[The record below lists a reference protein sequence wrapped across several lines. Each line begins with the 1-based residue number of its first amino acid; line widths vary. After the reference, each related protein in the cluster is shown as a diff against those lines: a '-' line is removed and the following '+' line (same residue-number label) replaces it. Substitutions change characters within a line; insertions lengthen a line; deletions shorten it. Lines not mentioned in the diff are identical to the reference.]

1 MFRLFGNKK
10 LLMLMLALIFFIAL
24 MGLTLGRRS
33 ELTWPERVVK
43 DTVAW
48 TQGWLYKP
56 ARYAAG
62 FFEDVR
68 HLLRTYEEN
77 KVLKMTISQYAKDTM
92 RLNMLEAQNK
102 HLKEIAGFTERQKN
116 LDNYEYLVAEVISV
130 SPDPYS
136 NTVNINLG
144 SLDGIKENMAVM
156 SIEGLIGRVS
166 RVSNFTSSV
175 QLLVDMNAGGGGSG
189 SAERQLEKGIAATV
203 KGKEDKVFG
212 TIEYY
217 SNEEQGLIMTRIN
230 QNSEQNL
237 EVGDIVVTSA
247 LGQVF
252 PKGLEI
258 GTVTEKRIG
267 DFGINYV
274 ATIQPKATEFRHL
287 REVLVV
293 KVPEV
298 E

>member
-10 LLMLMLALIFFIAL
+10 LLMLMLGLMVFIAL
-24 MGLTLGRRS
+24 MGLTLSRKSG
-33 ELTWPERVVK
+33 LTGPERVMK

-56 ARYAAG
+56 ARYVAG
-62 FFEDVR
+62 FFQDIR
-68 HLLRTYEEN
+68 HLRATYEEN
-77 KVLKMTISQYAKDTM
+77 KVLRQTVSQYAKDTM
-92 RLNMLEAQNK
+92 RLNLLEAQNA
-102 HLKEIAGFTERQKN
+102 HLKEILGYTERQKTM
-116 LDNYEYLVAEVISV
+116 DNYKYLVAEVMSV

-136 NTVNINLG
+136 NTVIINLG

-175 QLLVDMNAGGGGSG
+175 QLLVDMNGNA
-189 SAERQLEKGIAATV
+189 AERQLEKGIAATV

-217 SNEEQGLIMTRIN
+217 SNDKQGLVMTRIN
-230 QNSEQNL
+230 QNSEMNL
-237 EVGDIVVTSA
+237 EVGDVVITSA

-274 ATIQPKATEFRHL
+274 ATVKPKATEFRHL

>member
-1 MFRLFGNKK
+1 VFRLLGNKK
-10 LLMLMLALIFFIAL
+10 LLTLLLALMVFIAL
-24 MGLTLGRRS
+24 MGLTLSRRS
-33 ELTWPERVVK
+33 EMTWPERVIK

-62 FFEDVR
+62 FFRDVED
-68 HLLRTYEEN
+68 LKNTYKEN
-77 KVLKMTISQYAKDTM
+77 KQLKKTLTHYAQDTM

-102 HLKEIAGFTERQKN
+102 HLQEILGFTERQKN
-116 LDNYEYLVAEVISV
+116 ADNYQYMVAEVVSV

-156 SIEGLIGRVS
+156 SVEGLIGRVS

-175 QLLVDMNAGGGGSG
+175 QLLVDMNAESGG
-189 SAERQLEKGIAATV
+189 SAERQLEKGISATV
-203 KGKEDKVFG
+203 LGKEDKVFG
-212 TIEYY
+212 TIDYY
-217 SNEEQGLIMTRIN
+217 SNEEQGLVMTRID
-230 QNSEQNL
+230 QRSEMNL
-237 EVGDIVVTSA
+237 EPGDVVVTSG
-247 LGQVF
+247 LGQIF
-252 PKGLEI
+252 PKGLVI
-258 GTVTEKRIG
+258 GVVSEKRVG
-267 DFGINYV
+267 DFGINYL
-274 ATIQPKATEFRHL
+274 ATVKPKATDFRHL

>member
-1 MFRLFGNKK
+1 MFRLLGNKK
-10 LLMLMLALIFFIAL
+10 LLTLLLALMVFIAL
-24 MGLTLGRRS
+24 MGLSLSRRTA
-33 ELTWPERVVK
+33 LTWPERVLK

-62 FFEDVR
+62 FFRDVGD
-68 HLLRTYEEN
+68 LKNTYKEN
-77 KVLKMTISQYAKDTM
+77 KQLRKTVAQMAQDTM
-92 RLNMLEAQNK
+92 RQNMLEAKNK
-102 HLKEIAGFTERQKN
+102 HLEEILGFTERQKN
-116 LDNYEYLVAEVISV
+116 ADNYQYLVAEVVSV

-156 SIEGLIGRVS
+156 SIDGLIGRVS

-175 QLLVDMNAGGGGSG
+175 QLLVDMNGESGG

-217 SNEEQGLIMTRIN
+217 SNEKQGLVMTRIN
-230 QNSEQNL
+230 QMSEMNL
-237 EVGDIVVTSA
+237 EVGDTIVTSA
-247 LGQVF
+247 LGQIF
-252 PKGLEI
+252 PKGLVI
-258 GTVTEKRIG
+258 GEVTEKKIG

-274 ATIQPKATEFRHL
+274 ATVKPKATDFRHL

>member
-1 MFRLFGNKK
+1 VFRLLGNKK
-10 LLMLMLALIFFIAL
+10 LLTLLLALMVFIAL
-24 MGLTLGRRS
+24 MGLTLSRRS
-33 ELTWPERVVK
+33 EMTWPERVIK

-62 FFEDVR
+62 FFRDVED
-68 HLLRTYEEN
+68 LKNTYKEN
-77 KVLKMTISQYAKDTM
+77 KQLKKTLTHYAQDTM
-92 RLNMLEAQNK
+92 RLNLLEAQNK
-102 HLKEIAGFTERQKN
+102 HLQDILGFTERQKN
-116 LDNYEYLVAEVISV
+116 ADNYQYLVAEVVSV

-156 SIEGLIGRVS
+156 SVEGLIGRVS

-175 QLLVDMNAGGGGSG
+175 QLLVDMNAESGG
-189 SAERQLEKGIAATV
+189 SAERQLEKGISATV
-203 KGKEDKVFG
+203 LGKEDKVFG
-212 TIEYY
+212 TIDYY
-217 SNEEQGLIMTRIN
+217 SNEEQGLVMTRID
-230 QNSEQNL
+230 QRSEMNL
-237 EVGDIVVTSA
+237 EPGDVVVTSG
-247 LGQVF
+247 LGQIF
-252 PKGLEI
+252 PKGLVI
-258 GTVTEKRIG
+258 GVVSEKRVG
-267 DFGINYV
+267 DFGINYL
-274 ATIQPKATEFRHL
+274 ATVKPKATDFRHL

>member
-1 MFRLFGNKK
+1 VFRLLGNKK
-10 LLMLMLALIFFIAL
+10 LLTLLLALMVFIAL
-24 MGLTLGRRS
+24 MGLTLSRRS
-33 ELTWPERVVK
+33 EMTWPERVIK

-62 FFEDVR
+62 FFRDVED
-68 HLLRTYEEN
+68 LKNTYKEN
-77 KVLKMTISQYAKDTM
+77 KQLKKTLTHYAQDTM
-92 RLNMLEAQNK
+92 RLNLLEAQNK
-102 HLKEIAGFTERQKN
+102 HLQDILGFTERQKN
-116 LDNYEYLVAEVISV
+116 ADNYQYMVAEVVSV

-156 SIEGLIGRVS
+156 SVEGLIGRVS

-175 QLLVDMNAGGGGSG
+175 QLLVDMNAESGG
-189 SAERQLEKGIAATV
+189 SAERQLEKGISATV
-203 KGKEDKVFG
+203 LGKEDKVFG
-212 TIEYY
+212 TIDYY
-217 SNEEQGLIMTRIN
+217 SNEEQGLVMTRID
-230 QNSEQNL
+230 QRSEMNL
-237 EVGDIVVTSA
+237 EPGDVVVTSG
-247 LGQVF
+247 LGQIF
-252 PKGLEI
+252 PKGLVI
-258 GTVTEKRIG
+258 GVVSEKRVG
-267 DFGINYV
+267 DFGINYL
-274 ATIQPKATEFRHL
+274 ATVKPKATDFRHL

>member
-1 MFRLFGNKK
+1 MFRLLGNKK
-10 LLMLMLALIFFIAL
+10 LLTLLLALMVFIAL
-24 MGLTLGRRS
+24 MGLTLSRRS
-33 ELTWPERVVK
+33 EMTWPERVIK

-62 FFEDVR
+62 FFRDVED
-68 HLLRTYEEN
+68 LKNTYKEN
-77 KVLKMTISQYAKDTM
+77 KQLKKTLTHYAQDTM
-92 RLNMLEAQNK
+92 RLNLLEAQNK
-102 HLKEIAGFTERQKN
+102 HLQEILGFTERQKN
-116 LDNYEYLVAEVISV
+116 ADNYQYMVAEVVSV

-156 SIEGLIGRVS
+156 SVEGLIGRVS

-175 QLLVDMNAGGGGSG
+175 QLLVDMNAESGG
-189 SAERQLEKGIAATV
+189 SAERQLEKGISATV
-203 KGKEDKVFG
+203 LGKEDKVFG
-212 TIEYY
+212 TIDYY
-217 SNEEQGLIMTRIN
+217 SNEEQGLVMTRID
-230 QNSEQNL
+230 QWSERNL
-237 EVGDIVVTSA
+237 EPGDVVVTSG
-247 LGQVF
+247 LGQIF
-252 PKGLEI
+252 PKGLVI
-258 GTVTEKRIG
+258 GVVSEKRVG
-267 DFGINYV
+267 DYGINYL
-274 ATIQPKATEFRHL
+274 ATVKPKATDFRHL

>member
-1 MFRLFGNKK
+1 MFRLLGNKK
-10 LLMLMLALIFFIAL
+10 LLTLLLALMVFIAL
-24 MGLTLGRRS
+24 MGLTLSRRS
-33 ELTWPERVVK
+33 EMTWPERVIK

-62 FFEDVR
+62 FFRDVED
-68 HLLRTYEEN
+68 LKNTYKEN
-77 KVLKMTISQYAKDTM
+77 KQLKKTLNHYAQDTM

-102 HLKEIAGFTERQKN
+102 HLQEILGFTERQKN
-116 LDNYEYLVAEVISV
+116 SNNYQYMVAEVVSV

-156 SIEGLIGRVS
+156 SVEGLIGRVS

-175 QLLVDMNAGGGGSG
+175 QLLVDMNSESGG
-189 SAERQLEKGIAATV
+189 SAERQLEKGISATV
-203 KGKEDKVFG
+203 LGKEDKVFG
-212 TIEYY
+212 TIDYY
-217 SNEEQGLIMTRIN
+217 SNEEQGLVMTRID
-230 QNSEQNL
+230 QWSQKNL
-237 EVGDIVVTSA
+237 EAGDVVVTSG
-247 LGQVF
+247 LGQIF
-252 PKGLEI
+252 PKGLVI
-258 GTVTEKRIG
+258 GVVSEKRVG
-267 DFGINYV
+267 DFGINYL
-274 ATIQPKATEFRHL
+274 ATVKPKATDFRHL

>member
-1 MFRLFGNKK
+1 MFRLLGNKK
-10 LLMLMLALIFFIAL
+10 LLTLLLALMVFIAL
-24 MGLTLGRRS
+24 MGLTLSRRS
-33 ELTWPERVVK
+33 EMTWPERVIK

-62 FFEDVR
+62 FFRDVED
-68 HLLRTYEEN
+68 LKNTYKEN
-77 KVLKMTISQYAKDTM
+77 KQLKKTLTHYAQDTM

-102 HLKEIAGFTERQKN
+102 HLQEILGFTERQKN
-116 LDNYEYLVAEVISV
+116 ADNYQYMVAEVVSV

-156 SIEGLIGRVS
+156 SVEGLIGRVS

-175 QLLVDMNAGGGGSG
+175 QLLVDMNGESGG
-189 SAERQLEKGIAATV
+189 SAERQLEKGISATV
-203 KGKEDKVFG
+203 LGKEDMVFG
-212 TIEYY
+212 TIDYY
-217 SNEEQGLIMTRIN
+217 SNEEQGLVMTRID
-230 QNSEQNL
+230 QRSEMKL
-237 EVGDIVVTSA
+237 EPGDVVVTSG

-252 PKGLEI
+252 PKGLVI
-258 GTVTEKRIG
+258 GVVSEKRVG
-267 DFGINYV
+267 DFGINYL
-274 ATIQPKATEFRHL
+274 ATVKPKATDFRHL

>member
-1 MFRLFGNKK
+1 MYRLLGNKK
-10 LLMLMLALIFFIAL
+10 LLILMLALMFFIAL
-24 MGLTLGRRS
+24 MGLTLERRGA
-33 ELTWPERVVK
+33 LTWPERVVK
-43 DTVAW
+43 DTVVM
-48 TQGWLYKP
+48 TQGWFYKP
-56 ARYAAG
+56 ARYVAG

-68 HLLRTYEEN
+68 RLLHTYEEN
-77 KVLKMTISQYAKDTM
+77 KVLRMAMSQYAQDTM

-102 HLKEIAGFTERQKN
+102 HFKEILEFTERQKM
-116 LDNYEYLVAEVISV
+116 LDNYQYMVAEVMSV

-144 SLDGIKENMAVM
+144 AMDGIKENMAVM
-156 SIEGLIGRVS
+156 SIEGLIGRIS

-175 QLLVDMNAGGGGSG
+175 QLLVDMSSSAGV

-203 KGKEDKVFG
+203 KGKEDLVFG

-217 SNEEQGLIMTRIN
+217 SNEEQALMMTRIN
-230 QNSEQNL
+230 QSSELNL
-237 EVGDIVVTSA
+237 EVGDIIVTSA

-258 GTVTEKRIG
+258 GEVVEKRIG
-267 DFGINYV
+267 DFGITYV
-274 ATIQPKATEFRHL
+274 AAVKPKSTEFRHL

>member
-1 MFRLFGNKK
+1 MFRMFGNKK
-10 LLMLMLALIFFIAL
+10 LLLLMLALMFFIAL
-24 MGLTLGRRS
+24 MGLTLNRRS
-33 ELTWPERVVK
+33 GITWPERVVK
-43 DTVAW
+43 DTVSW

-62 FFEDVR
+62 FFQDVR
-68 HLLRTYEEN
+68 HMRQTYEEN
-77 KVLKMTISQYAKDTM
+77 KVLRMALSQHVKDTM
-92 RLNMLEAQNK
+92 RLNLLEAQNK
-102 HLKEIAGFTERQKN
+102 NLKEVLDFTERQKN
-116 LDNYEYLVAEVISV
+116 ADNYQYLVAEVVSV

-156 SIEGLIGRVS
+156 SIEGLLGRVS
-166 RVSNFTSSV
+166 KVSNFTSSV
-175 QLLVDMNAGGGGSG
+175 QLLVDMSEGSGGSV
-189 SAERQLEKGIAATV
+189 ERQLEKGIAATV

-217 SNEEQGLIMTRIN
+217 SNDKQGLIMTRIN
-230 QNSEQNL
+230 QMSEVNL
-237 EVGDIVVTSA
+237 EVGDTIVTSA

-258 GTVTEKRIG
+258 GQVTEKKPG
-267 DFGINYV
+267 DYGIDYV
-274 ATIQPKATEFRHL
+274 ATVQPKASDFRHL

>member
-1 MFRLFGNKK
+1 MFRLLGNKK
-10 LLMLMLALIFFIAL
+10 LLTLLLALMVFIAL
-24 MGLTLGRRS
+24 MGLTLSRRS
-33 ELTWPERVVK
+33 ELTWPERVIK
-43 DTVAW
+43 DTVVW

-62 FFEDVR
+62 FFQDIED
-68 HLLRTYEEN
+68 LKNTYKEN
-77 KVLKMTISQYAKDTM
+77 KQLKKTLAQYAQNTM

-102 HLKEIAGFTERQKN
+102 HLQEILGFTERQKN
-116 LDNYEYLVAEVISV
+116 ADNYQYMVAEVVSV

-156 SIEGLIGRVS
+156 SVEGLIGRVS

-175 QLLVDMNAGGGGSG
+175 QLLVDMNTESVG
-189 SAERQLEKGIAATV
+189 SAERQLEKGISATV
-203 KGKEDKVFG
+203 LGKEDKVFG
-212 TIEYY
+212 TIDYY
-217 SNEEQGLIMTRIN
+217 SNEEQGLIMTRID
-230 QNSEQNL
+230 QRSEMSV
-237 EVGDIVVTSA
+237 EPGDIVVTSG
-247 LGQVF
+247 LGQIF
-252 PKGLEI
+252 PKGLVI
-258 GTVTEKRIG
+258 GEVSEKRVG

-274 ATIQPKATEFRHL
+274 ATVKPKATDFRHL

>member
-1 MFRLFGNKK
+1 VFRLLGNKK
-10 LLMLMLALIFFIAL
+10 LLTLLLALMVFIAL
-24 MGLTLGRRS
+24 MGLTLSRRS
-33 ELTWPERVVK
+33 EMTWPERVIK

-62 FFEDVR
+62 FFRDVED
-68 HLLRTYEEN
+68 LKNTYKEN
-77 KVLKMTISQYAKDTM
+77 KQLKKTLTHYAQDTM

-102 HLKEIAGFTERQKN
+102 HLQEILGFTERQKN
-116 LDNYEYLVAEVISV
+116 ADNYQYMVAEVVSV

-156 SIEGLIGRVS
+156 SVEGLIGRVS

-175 QLLVDMNAGGGGSG
+175 QLLVDMNAESGG
-189 SAERQLEKGIAATV
+189 SAERQLEKGISATV
-203 KGKEDKVFG
+203 LGKEDLVFG
-212 TIEYY
+212 TIDYY
-217 SNEEQGLIMTRIN
+217 SNEEQGLVMTRID
-230 QNSEQNL
+230 QRSEMKL
-237 EVGDIVVTSA
+237 EPGDVVVTSG
-247 LGQVF
+247 LGQIF
-252 PKGLEI
+252 PKGLVI
-258 GTVTEKRIG
+258 GVVSEKRVG
-267 DFGINYV
+267 DFGINYL
-274 ATIQPKATEFRHL
+274 ATVKPKATDFRHL

>member
-1 MFRLFGNKK
+1 MFRLLGNKK
-10 LLMLMLALIFFIAL
+10 LLTLLLALMVFIAL
-24 MGLTLGRRS
+24 MGLTLSRRS
-33 ELTWPERVVK
+33 ELTWPERVIK
-43 DTVAW
+43 DTVVW

-62 FFEDVR
+62 FFQDIED
-68 HLLRTYEEN
+68 LKNTYQEN
-77 KVLKMTISQYAKDTM
+77 KQLKKKLAQYAQDTM

-102 HLKEIAGFTERQKN
+102 HLQEILGFTERQKN
-116 LDNYEYLVAEVISV
+116 ADNYQYMVAEVVSV

-156 SIEGLIGRVS
+156 SVEGLIGRVS

-175 QLLVDMNAGGGGSG
+175 QLLVDMNTESVG
-189 SAERQLEKGIAATV
+189 SAERQLEKGISATV
-203 KGKEDKVFG
+203 LGKEDKVFG
-212 TIEYY
+212 TIDYY
-217 SNEEQGLIMTRIN
+217 SNEEQGLIMSRID
-230 QNSEQNL
+230 QRSERNV
-237 EVGDIVVTSA
+237 EPGDIVVTSG
-247 LGQVF
+247 LGQIF
-252 PKGLEI
+252 PKGLVI
-258 GTVTEKRIG
+258 GEVSEKRVG

-274 ATIQPKATEFRHL
+274 ATVKPKATDFRHL

>member
-1 MFRLFGNKK
+1 LFRLFGNKK
-10 LLMLMLALIFFIAL
+10 LLMLMLALMFFIAV
-24 MGLTLGRRS
+24 MGLTLSRRS
-33 ELTWPERVVK
+33 ELTWPERVIK

-68 HLLRTYEEN
+68 HMRETYEEN
-77 KVLKMTISQYAKDTM
+77 KVLKMTLSQYAKDTM
-92 RLNMLEAQNK
+92 RLNMLEAQNE
-102 HLKEIAGFTERQKN
+102 HLKEVLGFTERQKN
-116 LDNYEYLVAEVISV
+116 SDNYQYLIAEVVSV

-144 SLDGIKENMAVM
+144 SMDGIKENMAVM
-156 SIEGLIGRVS
+156 SIEGLLGRVS

-175 QLLVDMNAGGGGSG
+175 QLLVDMNAGSSG

-217 SNEEQGLIMTRIN
+217 SNEKQGLIMTRIN
-230 QNSEQNL
+230 QNSEMNL
-237 EVGDIVVTSA
+237 EIGDVVVTSA

-258 GTVTEKRIG
+258 GQVTEKKIG

-274 ATIQPKATEFRHL
+274 ATVQPKATDFRHL

>member
-1 MFRLFGNKK
+1 MFRLLGNKK
-10 LLMLMLALIFFIAL
+10 LLTLLLALMVFIAL
-24 MGLTLGRRS
+24 MGLTLSRRS
-33 ELTWPERVVK
+33 EMTWPERVIK

-62 FFEDVR
+62 FFRDVED
-68 HLLRTYEEN
+68 LKNTYKEN
-77 KVLKMTISQYAKDTM
+77 KQLKKTLTHYAQDTM

-102 HLKEIAGFTERQKN
+102 HLQEILGFTERQKN
-116 LDNYEYLVAEVISV
+116 ADNYQYLVAGVVSV

-156 SIEGLIGRVS
+156 SVEGLIGRVS

-175 QLLVDMNAGGGGSG
+175 QLLVDMNAESGG
-189 SAERQLEKGIAATV
+189 SAERQLEKGISATV
-203 KGKEDKVFG
+203 LGKEDKVFG
-212 TIEYY
+212 TIDYY
-217 SNEEQGLIMTRIN
+217 SNEEQGLVMTRID
-230 QNSEQNL
+230 QWSERNL
-237 EVGDIVVTSA
+237 EPGDVVVTSG
-247 LGQVF
+247 LGQIF
-252 PKGLEI
+252 PKGLVI
-258 GTVTEKRIG
+258 GVVSEKRVG
-267 DFGINYV
+267 DYGINYL
-274 ATIQPKATEFRHL
+274 ATVKPKATDFRHL

>member
-1 MFRLFGNKK
+1 VFRLLGNKK
-10 LLMLMLALIFFIAL
+10 LLTLLLALMVFIAL
-24 MGLTLGRRS
+24 MGLTLSRRS
-33 ELTWPERVVK
+33 EMTWPERVIK

-62 FFEDVR
+62 FFRDVED
-68 HLLRTYEEN
+68 LKNTYKEN
-77 KVLKMTISQYAKDTM
+77 KQLKKTLTHYAQDTM
-92 RLNMLEAQNK
+92 RLNLLEAQNK
-102 HLKEIAGFTERQKN
+102 HLQEILGFTERQKN
-116 LDNYEYLVAEVISV
+116 ADNYQYMVAEVVSV

-156 SIEGLIGRVS
+156 SVEGLIGRVS

-175 QLLVDMNAGGGGSG
+175 QLLVDMNAESGG
-189 SAERQLEKGIAATV
+189 SAERQLEKGISATV
-203 KGKEDKVFG
+203 LGKEDKVFG
-212 TIEYY
+212 TIDYY
-217 SNEEQGLIMTRIN
+217 SNEEQGLVMTRID
-230 QNSEQNL
+230 QWSERNL
-237 EVGDIVVTSA
+237 EPGDVVVTSG
-247 LGQVF
+247 LGQIF
-252 PKGLEI
+252 PKGLVI
-258 GTVTEKRIG
+258 GVVSEKRVG
-267 DFGINYV
+267 DYGINYL
-274 ATIQPKATEFRHL
+274 ATVKPKATDFRHL

>member
-10 LLMLMLALIFFIAL
+10 LLMLMLALMVFIAL
-24 MGLTLGRRS
+24 MGLTLGRRTG
-33 ELTWPERVVK
+33 LTWPERFVK
-43 DTVAW
+43 DTVSW
-48 TQGWLYKP
+48 TQGWFYKP
-56 ARYAAG
+56 ARYVAG

-68 HLLRTYEEN
+68 HLRQTYEEN
-77 KVLKMTISQYAKDTM
+77 KILRMTLSHYAKDTM
-92 RLNMLEAQNK
+92 RLNLLEAQNK
-102 HLKEIAGFTERQKN
+102 QLKEVLGFTERQKEA
-116 LDNYEYLVAEVISV
+116 DNYQYIVAEVISV

-144 SLDGIKENMAVM
+144 AMDGIKENMAVM

-166 RVSNFTSSV
+166 KVSNFTSSV
-175 QLLVDMNAGGGGSG
+175 QLLVDMNGGAGG

-217 SNEEQGLIMTRIN
+217 SNEKQGLIMTRIS
-230 QNSEQNL
+230 QNSESVL
-237 EVGDIVVTSA
+237 EIGDTVVTSA

-258 GTVTEKRIG
+258 GKVTDKKIG
-267 DFGINYV
+267 DFGITYV
-274 ATIQPKATEFRHL
+274 ATVQPKATDFRHL

>member
-1 MFRLFGNKK
+1 MFRLLGNKK
-10 LLMLMLALIFFIAL
+10 LLTLLLALMVFIAL
-24 MGLTLGRRS
+24 MGLTLSRRS
-33 ELTWPERVVK
+33 EMTWPERVIK

-62 FFEDVR
+62 FFRDVED
-68 HLLRTYEEN
+68 LKNTYKEN
-77 KVLKMTISQYAKDTM
+77 KQIKKTLTHYAQDTM

-102 HLKEIAGFTERQKN
+102 HLQEILGFTERQKN
-116 LDNYEYLVAEVISV
+116 ANNYQYMVAEVVSV

-156 SIEGLIGRVS
+156 SVEGLIGRVS

-175 QLLVDMNAGGGGSG
+175 QLLVDMNAESGG

-203 KGKEDKVFG
+203 LGKEDKVFG
-212 TIEYY
+212 TIDYY
-217 SNEEQGLIMTRIN
+217 SNEEQGLVMTRID
-230 QNSEQNL
+230 QWSEKNL
-237 EVGDIVVTSA
+237 EAGDVVVTSG
-247 LGQVF
+247 LGQIF
-252 PKGLEI
+252 PKGLVI
-258 GTVTEKRIG
+258 GVVSEKRVG
-267 DFGINYV
+267 DFGINYL
-274 ATIQPKATEFRHL
+274 ATVKPKATDFRHL

>member
-1 MFRLFGNKK
+1 
-10 LLMLMLALIFFIAL
+10 MLMLALMVFIAL
-24 MGLTLGRRS
+24 MGLTLGRRTG
-33 ELTWPERVVK
+33 LTWPERFVK
-43 DTVAW
+43 DTVSW
-48 TQGWLYKP
+48 TQEWFYKP

-68 HLLRTYEEN
+68 HLRQTYEEN
-77 KVLKMTISQYAKDTM
+77 KVLRMTLSQYAKDTM
-92 RLNMLEAQNK
+92 RLNLLEAQNK
-102 HLKEIAGFTERQKN
+102 QLKDVLGFTERQKQA
-116 LDNYEYLVAEVISV
+116 DNYQYLVADVVSV

-156 SIEGLIGRVS
+156 TIEGLIGRVTK
-166 RVSNFTSSV
+166 VSNFTSSV
-175 QLLVDMNAGGGGSG
+175 QLLVDMSGGAGG

-217 SNEEQGLIMTRIN
+217 DNEKKGLVMTRID
-230 QNSEQNL
+230 QNSESVL
-237 EVGDIVVTSA
+237 EVGDTVITSA

-258 GTVTEKRIG
+258 GKVTEKKIG
-267 DFGINYV
+267 DFGITYV
-274 ATIQPKATEFRHL
+274 ATVQPNATDFRHL

-298 E
+298 GQ

>member
-1 MFRLFGNKK
+1 VFRLLGNKK
-10 LLMLMLALIFFIAL
+10 LLTLLLALMVFIAL
-24 MGLTLGRRS
+24 MGLTLSRRS
-33 ELTWPERVVK
+33 ELTWPERVIK

-62 FFEDVR
+62 FFRDVED
-68 HLLRTYEEN
+68 LKNTYKEN
-77 KVLKMTISQYAKDTM
+77 KQLKKTLAQYAQDTM

-102 HLKEIAGFTERQKN
+102 HLQEILGFTERQKN
-116 LDNYEYLVAEVISV
+116 ADNYQYMVAEVISV

-156 SIEGLIGRVS
+156 SVEGLIGRVS

-175 QLLVDMNAGGGGSG
+175 QLLVDMNTESGGG

-203 KGKEDKVFG
+203 LGKEDKVFG

-230 QNSEQNL
+230 QISEMSL
-237 EVGDIVVTSA
+237 EVGDTVVTSA
-247 LGQVF
+247 LGQIF
-252 PKGLEI
+252 PKGLVIGEI
-258 GTVTEKRIG
+258 TGKRVG

-274 ATIQPKATEFRHL
+274 ATVKPKATDFRHL

>member
-10 LLMLMLALIFFIAL
+10 LLMLMLGLMVFIAL
-24 MGLTLGRRS
+24 MGLTLSRKSG
-33 ELTWPERVVK
+33 LTGPERVMK

-56 ARYAAG
+56 ARYVAG
-62 FFEDVR
+62 FFQDIR
-68 HLLRTYEEN
+68 HLRATYEEN
-77 KVLKMTISQYAKDTM
+77 KVLRQTVSQYAKDTM
-92 RLNMLEAQNK
+92 RLNLLEAQNA
-102 HLKEIAGFTERQKN
+102 HLKEILGYTERQKTM
-116 LDNYEYLVAEVISV
+116 DNYKYLVAEVMSV

-136 NTVNINLG
+136 NTVIINLG

-156 SIEGLIGRVS
+156 SIEGLVGRVS

-175 QLLVDMNAGGGGSG
+175 QLLVDMNGNA
-189 SAERQLEKGIAATV
+189 AERQLEKGIAATV

-217 SNEEQGLIMTRIN
+217 SNDKQGLVMTRIN
-230 QNSEQNL
+230 QNSEMNL
-237 EVGDIVVTSA
+237 EVGDVVITSA

-274 ATIQPKATEFRHL
+274 ATVKPKATEFRHL

>member
-1 MFRLFGNKK
+1 MFRLLGNKK
-10 LLMLMLALIFFIAL
+10 LLTLLLALMVFIAL
-24 MGLTLGRRS
+24 MGLTLSRRS
-33 ELTWPERVVK
+33 EMTWPERVIK

-62 FFEDVR
+62 FFRDIED
-68 HLLRTYEEN
+68 LKNTYKEN
-77 KVLKMTISQYAKDTM
+77 KQLKKTLTHYAQDTM

-102 HLKEIAGFTERQKN
+102 HLQEILGFTERQKN
-116 LDNYEYLVAEVISV
+116 ANNYQYMVAEVVSV

-156 SIEGLIGRVS
+156 SVEGLIGRVS

-175 QLLVDMNAGGGGSG
+175 QLLVDMNGESGG

-203 KGKEDKVFG
+203 LGKEDLVFG
-212 TIEYY
+212 TIDYY
-217 SNEEQGLIMTRIN
+217 SNEEQGLIMTRID
-230 QNSEQNL
+230 QRSEMKL
-237 EVGDIVVTSA
+237 EAGDVVVTSG
-247 LGQVF
+247 LGQIF
-252 PKGLEI
+252 PKGLVI
-258 GTVTEKRIG
+258 GVVSEKRVG
-267 DFGINYV
+267 DFGINYL
-274 ATIQPKATEFRHL
+274 ATVKPKATDFRHL

>member
-1 MFRLFGNKK
+1 MFRLLGNKK
-10 LLMLMLALIFFIAL
+10 LLTLLLALMVFIAL
-24 MGLTLGRRS
+24 MGLTLSRRS
-33 ELTWPERVVK
+33 EMTWPERVIK

-62 FFEDVR
+62 FFRDVED
-68 HLLRTYEEN
+68 LKNTYKEN
-77 KVLKMTISQYAKDTM
+77 KQLKKTLTHYAQDTM

-102 HLKEIAGFTERQKN
+102 HLQEILGFTERQKN
-116 LDNYEYLVAEVISV
+116 ADNYQYMVAEVVSV

-156 SIEGLIGRVS
+156 SVEGLIGRVS

-175 QLLVDMNAGGGGSG
+175 QLLVDMNAESGG
-189 SAERQLEKGIAATV
+189 SAERQLEKGISATV
-203 KGKEDKVFG
+203 LGKEDLVFG
-212 TIEYY
+212 TIDYY
-217 SNEEQGLIMTRIN
+217 SNEEQGLVMTRID
-230 QNSEQNL
+230 QRSEMKL
-237 EVGDIVVTSA
+237 EPGDVVVTSG
-247 LGQVF
+247 LGQIF
-252 PKGLEI
+252 PKGLVI
-258 GTVTEKRIG
+258 GVVSEKRVG
-267 DFGINYV
+267 DFGINYL
-274 ATIQPKATEFRHL
+274 ATVKPKATDFRHL

>member
-1 MFRLFGNKK
+1 MFRLLGNKK
-10 LLMLMLALIFFIAL
+10 LLTLLLALMVFIAL
-24 MGLTLGRRS
+24 MGLTLSRRS
-33 ELTWPERVVK
+33 EMTWPERVIK

-62 FFEDVR
+62 FFRDVED
-68 HLLRTYEEN
+68 LKNTYKEN
-77 KVLKMTISQYAKDTM
+77 KQLKKTLTHYAQDTM
-92 RLNMLEAQNK
+92 RLNLLEAQNK
-102 HLKEIAGFTERQKN
+102 HLQDILGFTERQKN
-116 LDNYEYLVAEVISV
+116 ADNYQYMVAEVVSV

-156 SIEGLIGRVS
+156 SVEGLIGRVS

-175 QLLVDMNAGGGGSG
+175 QLLVDMNAESGG
-189 SAERQLEKGIAATV
+189 SAERQLEKGISATV
-203 KGKEDKVFG
+203 LGKEDKVFG
-212 TIEYY
+212 TIDYY
-217 SNEEQGLIMTRIN
+217 SNEEQGLVMTRID
-230 QNSEQNL
+230 QWSERNL
-237 EVGDIVVTSA
+237 EPGDVVVTSG
-247 LGQVF
+247 LGQIF
-252 PKGLEI
+252 PKGLVI
-258 GTVTEKRIG
+258 GVVSEKRVG
-267 DFGINYV
+267 DYGINYL
-274 ATIQPKATEFRHL
+274 ATVKPKATDFRHL